1 MTTPPK
7 HTNDDLGIQQ
17 AAQAPGKAIGALIA
31 SHQQGKQAIQIVREL
46 VFTVAILFCSVYSF
60 FAEVVLHRTHGLRS
74 ITLARFVLA
83 LLALHV
89 TVGIPPLLTKSTPA
103 FSLAGSGLLMLVS
116 VALFVMSLRHARR
129 ACKRFKNG
137 ERVYSKSSG
146 DPYRLWYRLPWIES
160 PWEVMRWAE
169 PLALMLAGGLM
180 FAVFGSWIGVYL
192 GIAGLAL
199 MLKHALTQKQIHL
212 RLLDAIDAEIEASEI
227 TTALKQGRNK
237 PHAETNFVVP
247 IVIPQASQHRS
258 IKSRH

>member
-1 MTTPPK
+1 MTTSPEHPS
-7 HTNDDLGIQQ
+7 DDYGIKQT
-17 AAQAPGKAIGALIA
+17 AQAPGKAIASIVG
-31 SHQQGKQAIQIVREL
+31 SHQQSKQAMQTVREL
-46 VFTVAILFCSVYSF
+46 SFTIAILFCSVYSF

-74 ITLARFVLA
+74 ITLLRFVLA
-83 LLALHV
+83 LVALHI

-103 FSLAGSGLLMLVS
+103 FSLAGSGLMILIS
-116 VALFVMSLRHARR
+116 VALFVMSLSHARR

-137 ERVYSKSSG
+137 ERVYSKSSS
-146 DPYRLWYRLPWIES
+146 DPYRLWYRLPWIET

-169 PLALMLAGGLM
+169 PLALLLAGGLM

-258 IKSRH
+258 IKPRH